1 MAAIIT
7 KLLSRRKGELLLAMA
22 HLNSNVCIEKDTAKS
37 KGLPTGR
44 VESREKSNLAYSND
58 EFYACWKR
66 IEYVYRSLL
75 SGANIA
81 LYGTG
86 IVGDIG
92 HALESFVDEVG
103 LSATLQDGVCS
114 KETMMEV
121 FCAPIKL
128 FCLLRESKVG

>member
-1 MAAIIT
+1 M
-7 KLLSRRKGELLLAMA
+7 
-22 HLNSNVCIEKDTAKS
+22 
-37 KGLPTGR
+37 
-44 VESREKSNLAYSND
+44 
-58 EFYACWKR
+58 F
-66 IEYVYRSLL
+66 RSLL

-103 LSATLQDGVCS
+103 FSALLPDGVCS

-121 FCAPIKL
+121 FRPLINSYCN
-128 FCLLRESKVG
+128 LRGKDYAFKRNAVNNTHCVQTLRATLAVQAIIAKEKRKKR